1 MLALDRGWIPRGNL
15 NDDRFVNACH
25 KEDLGEFKCYVT
37 RGAPEDTIR
46 GVLKWVLETG
56 EGKSSAYLDS
66 LSEDELR
73 QEADEVLNEFWQENH
88 LNGVTCDF
96 GGVAFLVEQNR
107 TITDDDTVMDDDEYM
122 IIERGLGP
130 LALAGVIVLCALVG
144 GVVGF
149 VVAMRAS
156 KGFNRRV
163 RKSVLFQPLNR
174 STMIR
179 KSLKLDTINEDYE
192 EIPTSSKD

>member
-1 MLALDRGWIPRGNL
+1 MLALDRRWIPRGNL

-25 KEDLGEFKCYVT
+25 KEDLGEFKCYVI
-37 RGAPEDTIR
+37 RDASEDTIR
-46 GVLKWVLETG
+46 GVVKWVLETG
-56 EGKSSAYLDS
+56 EGKSSEYLDS

-73 QEADEVLNEFWQENH
+73 QEANQVLNEFWQDNH
-88 LNGVTCDF
+88 GQGVTCDF
-96 GGVAFLVEQNR
+96 GGIAFLVEQNR
-107 TITDDDTVMDDDEYM
+107 TITDDDNVVDDDEYM

-130 LALAGVIVLCALVG
+130 LALTGVIVLCALVG

-149 VVAMRAS
+149 VVAMRTS

-163 RKSVLFQPLNR
+163 RTSILYQPLNR
-174 STMIR
+174 TRLIR
-179 KSLKLDTINEDYE
+179 TSLKLDAFDKDYE